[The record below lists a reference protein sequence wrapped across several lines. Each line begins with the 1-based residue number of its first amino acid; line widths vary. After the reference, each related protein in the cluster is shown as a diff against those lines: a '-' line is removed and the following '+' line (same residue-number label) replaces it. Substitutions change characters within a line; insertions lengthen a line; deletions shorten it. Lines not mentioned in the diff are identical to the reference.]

1 VAPRTDPLD
10 LSDLAARVRAGRIR
24 AVARAITIVES
35 DDPAREELI
44 DLLEPHTGRA
54 DVIGVTGPPGAGKSS
69 LIDRMIGELR
79 QGGSRRGGR
88 PRAGGSSSSGGEERR
103 GRVAVVAVDPTS
115 PFSGGALLGDRLRM
129 GRHHADPG
137 VYIRSMAT
145 RGHGGGLGLATGEAI
160 TVLDAAGYET
170 IIVETVGVGQSEVE
184 IISLADVILV
194 VVVPGAGDEIQ
205 ALKAGIMEIGDI
217 YVVNKSD
224 RDGADE
230 LAATLKAALRMEDTE
245 PRIVLTSA
253 TESRGIDEL
262 VREFTD
268 TMAVYRESG
277 ERARRRS
284 DRRAAAL
291 ERIALATLRRRL
303 DEAGLFPAHGRD
315 LSEELRNTTQPYR
328 LVRERLRRL
337 LPEGPQEEQS

>member
-1 VAPRTDPLD
+1 
-10 LSDLAARVRAGRIR
+10 
-24 AVARAITIVES
+24 VARAITIVES

-44 DLLEPHTGRA
+44 DLLQPHAAGA

-69 LIDRMIGELR
+69 LIDRMISELR
-79 QGGSRRGGR
+79 GTGAARGGGSGRGDPGGTGS
-88 PRAGGSSSSGGEERR
+88 PGAPGGS
-103 GRVAVVAVDPTS
+103 VAVVAVDPTS
-115 PFSGGALLGDRLRM
+115 PFTGGALLGDRLRM

-160 TVLDAAGYET
+160 TVLDAAGYDT

-194 VVVPGAGDEIQ
+194 VIVPGAGDEVQ

-217 YVVNKSD
+217 YVVNKAD

-230 LAATLKAALRMEDTE
+230 LAATLKAALRTEEAE
-245 PRIVLTSA
+245 PRIALTSA
-253 TESRGIDEL
+253 TENRGVAEL
-262 VREFTD
+262 VGEVRK
-268 TMAVYRESG
+268 TMAAYRESG

-284 DRRAAAL
+284 DRKAAAL

-315 LSEELRNTTQPYR
+315 LPEELRNTTEPYR

-337 LPEGPQEEQS
+337 LPESSGDAAQSDGAASPEAAGRRQERREERE